1 MSGKRDARAI
11 ELQMEVW
18 LSASHDVSTPKST
31 CKAALHPLGIHAI
44 SLGSP
49 RKHNQF
55 SSHPIKR
62 SSFPHTYLGESGA
75 ITKAP
80 QTNGA
85 SCIAQRGE
93 VPS

>member
-1 MSGKRDARAI
+1 MYSVV
-11 ELQMEVW
+11 E
-18 LSASHDVSTPKST
+18 ST
-31 CKAALHPLGIHAI
+31 CENCAQAFRHPGIQASRART

-75 ITKAP
+75 IM
-80 QTNGA
+80 N
-85 SCIAQRGE
+85 
-93 VPS
+93 VP